1 MSVLRARSAC
11 PRCHTET
18 EVWYY
23 KSNLVPINIIEC
35 EKCSYVYTPS
45 DFIVAL
51 LELRQNVTIST
62 SMLPAVLV

>member
-11 PRCHTET
+11 PACHTET

-23 KSNLVPINIIEC
+23 RGKLVPINLIDC
-35 EKCSYVYTPS
+35 KNCSYVYSAS
-45 DFIVAL
+45 DFLVSL

-62 SMLPAVLV
+62 SSLQANLA